1 MRLLELES
9 KQKIAADKLKAQYNQ
24 NTSLF
29 SPQRR
34 NEHSQQD
41 DQNTFSALSPRK
53 VVSVLDDIITKDQQE
68 PSDTNSVKH
77 NLFSDSQK
85 SNTPRRL
92 KPLSQ
97 LADTKL
103 ATDINE
109 SDLRNTRAYVR
120 RTDAAKQAIANFDR
134 NQMQQKINYAPNL
147 KQGSKNERNNKGS
160 TKTISIR
167 GRHDIDEERAA
178 VNSQGSHREAL
189 IFKSEVSS
197 QARVPDGI
205 ATKGEMNRNEFA
217 SLVMSSR
224 RDELPREQNRGEKDL
239 FREST

>member
-1 MRLLELES
+1 M
-9 KQKIAADKLKAQYNQ
+9 
-24 NTSLF
+24 
-29 SPQRR
+29 
-34 NEHSQQD
+34 HSEQD

-53 VVSVLDDIITKDQQE
+53 VVSVLDDAITKDEQE

-97 LADTKL
+97 IADTKL

-134 NQMQQKINYAPNL
+134 NQMQQKINHAPNL
-147 KQGSKNERNNKGS
+147 KQGSKNEKNNKSS
-160 TKTISIR
+160 TKMTSVR
-167 GRHDIDEERAA
+167 GRHDIDKEPAV
-178 VNSQGSHREAL
+178 VNSQGSHGGAM
-189 IFKSEVSS
+189 IVKNDASS
-197 QARVPDGI
+197 QARVLDGI
-205 ATKGEMNRNEFA
+205 ATKGEINRNEFA

-224 RDELPREQNRGEKDL
+224 RDELSREQNRGEKDL